1 MTTDPASGMVR
12 GPVAPDTASLVLAV
26 DAATA
31 IGTAALL
38 HGAAVRAECEVA
50 MRGEDEE
57 RLMPAV
63 AEMLAHAGVGV
74 ADLTAIICGEG
85 PGSFTSLRIAASIA
99 KGLALS
105 AGIPL
110 YAVSSLALIVAGASR
125 VLAPGRYLA
134 ALNAM
139 RGDLFVSDIVLH
151 VDGTVGVDGGVAL
164 MPAAAAA
171 ERAQAS
177 GSRLVG
183 PGCALAEHP
192 RARGAG
198 RVRRGVPDAAGGP
211 RPVVLAAWEPTYG
224 RLAEA
229 QVKWE
234 ATHGRTL
241 SGG

>member
-1 MTTDPASGMVR
+1 MTTDPASGMS
-12 GPVAPDTASLVLAV
+12 GEPVAPDSSSFVLAL

-38 HGAAVRAECEVA
+38 RGAVVHAECEVA

-57 RLMPAV
+57 RLMPAI
-63 AEMLAHAGVGV
+63 AEMLANAGVGLG
-74 ADLTAIICGEG
+74 DLTAIVCGEG

-105 AGIPL
+105 GGIPL

-125 VLAPGRYLA
+125 VLEPGRYLA
-134 ALNAM
+134 ALDAM
-139 RGDLFVSDIVLH
+139 RGDLFVSEIVLH
-151 VDGTVGVDGGVAL
+151 VDGTVAVDGGVEL
-164 MPAAAAA
+164 MPAPAAS
-171 ERAQAS
+171 ERSQAS
-177 GSRLVG
+177 ASRLVG

-198 RVRRGVPDAAGGP
+198 RVLRGVQGMAGGAL
-211 RPVVLAAWEPTYG
+211 PVVLAAWEPTYG